1 VYDEEYFFLY
11 PEPVADEC
19 DVASAIDALR
29 LYAIREEIALV
40 ITEVPSDEA
49 STVRDLFANSE
60 VIEEDE
66 FCTVRAQSEIM
77 LSNELPSARGVR
89 LLLSPLCPAD
99 EKKYAE
105 LCRDE
110 STNEYW
116 GYNYSDDVSEPE
128 DSYFIENALGEY
140 SRGVAASFAVRF
152 TDEFIGE
159 ALLYAFD
166 LLGGAECAV
175 RLLPKYRGL
184 RLSEECVS
192 LLCNIAKSIGLKRV
206 YATVD
211 NRNRASIHL
220 FEKTFEFVESKDG
233 ITRFLLKM

>member
-1 VYDEEYFFLY
+1 M
-11 PEPVADEC
+11 
-19 DVASAIDALR
+19 R
-29 LYAIREEIALV
+29 
-40 ITEVPSDEA
+40 
-49 STVRDLFANSE
+49 FA
-60 VIEEDE
+60 
-66 FCTVRAQSEIM
+66 
-77 LSNELPSARGVR
+77 
-89 LLLSPLCPAD
+89 
-99 EKKYAE
+99 
-105 LCRDE
+105 
-110 STNEYW
+110 
-116 GYNYSDDVSEPE
+116 
-128 DSYFIENALGEY
+128 
-140 SRGVAASFAVRF
+140 
-152 TDEFIGE
+152 DEFIGE

-192 LLCNIAKSIGLKRV
+192 LLCNAAKSIGLKRV